1 MATVRKCPFGIDA
14 RHCKHQETRA
24 KDLTS
29 AMEGELVF
37 LCTIDKPEDCPRM
50 KELFSSAL
58 ELFNPVLRD
67 KNDTS

>member
-24 KDLTS
+24 KDLLS
-29 AMEGELVF
+29 AMKGELVF
-37 LCTIDKPEDCPRM
+37 LCSLDKFKDCPFG
-50 KELFSSAL
+50 KKLIDE
-58 ELFNPVLRD
+58 VLGD